1 MLDIVLGKSS
11 GKNLTAVLVIIYQNE
26 KAVSFYQFSN
36 DILQLFILRTTAKGL
51 QKMQEHVPEIF

>member
-26 KAVSFYQFSN
+26 KVVSFINFQ
-36 DILQLFILRTTAKGL
+36 
-51 QKMQEHVPEIF
+51 MIF